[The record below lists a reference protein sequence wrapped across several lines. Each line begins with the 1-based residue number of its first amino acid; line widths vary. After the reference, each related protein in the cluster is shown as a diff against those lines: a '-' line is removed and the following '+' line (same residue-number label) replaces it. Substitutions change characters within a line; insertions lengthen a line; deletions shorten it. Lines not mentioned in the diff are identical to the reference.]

1 MSRVVALLR
10 CGHPAPAAAVTV
22 LGALLGLMVGHHLG
36 GLALVAG
43 VIGTSQLAVAWAN
56 DAIDAD
62 RDRAVRRSDKPLVT
76 QWPQG
81 RPYVVAAAIGA
92 SVAMAALALSAAPL
106 RAALAAIIG
115 LVSAQLY
122 NWPLKATAFSIV
134 PYVVSFAAI
143 PYFIVASVPATPP
156 IELVVAA
163 AAFGGAAHLLNAVPD
178 LADDDATGV
187 RGLPQ
192 RLGAQTSR
200 RAAAALTGLAVFAL
214 L

>member
-1 MSRVVALLR
+1 VSRVAALLR

-22 LGALLGLMVGHHLG
+22 LSAFLGLLVGHHLG

-62 RDRAVRRSDKPLVT
+62 RDRAVRRLDKPLVA

-81 RPYVVAAAIGA
+81 RPYVAAAAIVA
-92 SVAMAALALSAAPL
+92 SVVMAAVALTAGPV

-122 NWPLKATAFSIV
+122 NWPLKGTAFSIA
-134 PYVVSFAAI
+134 PYIVSFAAI
-143 PYFIVASVPATPP
+143 PYFIVASVPDAPP
-156 IELVVAA
+156 PQLIVAA

-178 LADDDATGV
+178 LAGDDATGV

-192 RLGAQTSR
+192 RLGAQRSR
-200 RAAAALTGLAVFAL
+200 RAAAALAGLAVFAIL
-214 L
+214 